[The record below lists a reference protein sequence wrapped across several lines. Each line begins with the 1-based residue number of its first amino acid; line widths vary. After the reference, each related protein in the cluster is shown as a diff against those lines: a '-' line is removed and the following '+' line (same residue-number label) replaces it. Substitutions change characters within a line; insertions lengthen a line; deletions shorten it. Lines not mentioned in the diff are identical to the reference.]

1 MMNILVVGGGK
12 LVYFLSRTFISKG
25 HTVTVINRD
34 REECTQLSRRLKAT
48 VVYGDGSDPQ
58 ILREAGAD
66 TADAVLSVTPND
78 QDNLVICQLADIRFH
93 VPRTLALVNDPDNE
107 EVFRQLGITAA
118 FSTTRILSNLIEQR
132 ASFEDIINLIP
143 VGEGK
148 VNVTEVVLGESSP
161 VVGRP
166 LIDIALPE
174 NSLIAT
180 IMRNGQPIV
189 PRGATV
195 LQVGDRLIVMTL
207 PENHGQVLRLLTG
220 DTK

>member
-1 MMNILVVGGGK
+1 
-12 LVYFLSRTFISKG
+12 
-25 HTVTVINRD
+25 
-34 REECTQLSRRLKAT
+34 
-48 VVYGDGSDPQ
+48 
-58 ILREAGAD
+58 
-66 TADAVLSVTPND
+66 VLSVTPND

>member
-1 MMNILVVGGGK
+1 MNILIVGGGK

-25 HTVTVINRD
+25 HTVTIINRD

-107 EVFRQLGITAA
+107 EVFRQLGITTA
-118 FSTTRILSNLIEQR
+118 FSTTRILSSLIEQR

-148 VNVTEVVLGESSP
+148 VNVTEVVMGESSP

-174 NSLIAT
+174 NSLVAT

-195 LQVGDRLIVMTL
+195 LQAGDRLIVMTL